1 MRRLLFSRWARSLA
15 IVGVYLLT
23 LQSMGLPRFALDS
36 AQDCCCHA
44 RSASCHCP
52 ICSHARALES
62 GHPLLQTC
70 GSSSSPVAVIVLD
83 PSLPAAEPQPAPRL
97 AAEVPCALT
106 PRLVQDPPR
115 EVPTPPPLASS
126 V

>member
-1 MRRLLFSRWARSLA
+1 MRRLILSRWARALA
-15 IVGVYLLT
+15 IVGVYVLA
-23 LQSMGLPRFALDS
+23 LQSMGLPRLSLGFDE
-36 AQDCCCHA
+36 DCCCHA

-62 GHPLLQTC
+62 GQPLLQTC
-70 GSSSSPVAVIVLD
+70 ASSSTPVAVVVLD
-83 PSLPAAEPQPAPRL
+83 LALPAVAQQAAPRL
-97 AAEVPCALT
+97 AVEAPLAQS
-106 PRLVQDPPR
+106 PRFVEDPPK